1 MENSIVNVSVIIPTY
16 NRKNLLKRALHSV
29 SNQTFVPQEII
40 VVDDGSSDG
49 TKDWVLE
56 RFPDVRYIY
65 QDNSGVSS
73 ARNSGIKEAIGSW
86 IAFLDSDD
94 EWMSN
99 KLEQQKGVINSF
111 QEAWL
116 CHTNEIW
123 IRNGVRVNQ
132 MKKHQKY
139 GGNIFENCLDICR
152 ISPSSVLI
160 KKEVFEMVGLF
171 DESLKVCED
180 YDLWLRI
187 TAVLPVIFLD
197 QPLIIK
203 YGGHADQLSR
213 VDSGIEKYRIQSLE
227 KILSSNSLSISQ
239 SKIAISQLIKKLKIF
254 SNGLEKRNKFEE
266 LNYYIKKIEFW
277 SKYKP

>member
-1 MENSIVNVSVIIPTY
+1 MDNSILNVSVIIPTY

-29 SNQTFVPQEII
+29 SSQTFVPQEII

-56 RFPDVRYIY
+56 RFPYVRYIY

-73 ARNSGIKEAIGSW
+73 ARNAGIKEAKGLW

-94 EWMSN
+94 EWMPD
-99 KLEQQKGVINSF
+99 KLEKQERVINDSK
-111 QEAWL
+111 EAWL
-116 CHTNEIW
+116 CHTNEVW
-123 IRNGVRVNQ
+123 VRNNVRVNQ

-139 GGNIFENCLDICR
+139 GGYIFENCLDICR

-187 TAVLPVIFLD
+187 TSVLPIIFLD

-203 YGGHADQLSR
+203 YGGHSDQLSR
-213 VDSGIEKYRIQSLE
+213 VDNGIEQYRIKSLE
-227 KILSSNSLSISQ
+227 KILRSESLS
-239 SKIAISQLIKKLKIF
+239 ADQLKSAKLHLLKKLKIF
-254 SNGLEKRNKFEE
+254 SNGLEKRNKLKE
-266 LNYYIKKIEFW
+266 LNIYKKKIEFW
-277 SKYKP
+277 SK

>member
-1 MENSIVNVSVIIPTY
+1 MDNSILNVSVIIPTY

-29 SNQTFVPQEII
+29 SSQTFVPQEII

-56 RFPDVRYIY
+56 RFPYVRYIY

-73 ARNSGIKEAIGSW
+73 ARNAGIKEAKGLW

-94 EWMSN
+94 EWMPD
-99 KLEQQKGVINSF
+99 KLEKQERVINDSK
-111 QEAWL
+111 EAWL
-116 CHTNEIW
+116 CHTNEVW
-123 IRNGVRVNQ
+123 VRNNVRVNQ

-139 GGNIFENCLDICR
+139 GGYIFENCLDICR

-187 TAVLPVIFLD
+187 TSVLPIIFLD

-213 VDSGIEKYRIQSLE
+213 VDNGIEQYRIKSLE
-227 KILSSNSLSISQ
+227 KILRSKSLS
-239 SKIAISQLIKKLKIF
+239 ADQLKSAKLHLLKKLKIF
-254 SNGLEKRNKFEE
+254 SNGLEKRNKLKE
-266 LNYYIKKIEFW
+266 LNIYKKKIEFW
-277 SKYKP
+277 SK

>member
-1 MENSIVNVSVIIPTY
+1 MDNSILNVSVIIPTY

-29 SNQTFVPQEII
+29 SSQTFVPKEII

-56 RFPDVRYIY
+56 RFSYVRYIY

-73 ARNSGIKEAIGSW
+73 ARNAGIKEAKGSW

-94 EWMSN
+94 EWMPD
-99 KLEQQKGVINSF
+99 KLEKQERVINDSK
-111 QEAWL
+111 EAWL
-116 CHTNEIW
+116 CHTNEVW
-123 IRNGVRVNQ
+123 VRNNVRVNQ

-139 GGNIFENCLDICR
+139 GGYVFENCLDICR

-187 TAVLPVIFLD
+187 TSVLPIIFLD
-197 QPLIIK
+197 QPLIVK

-213 VDSGIEKYRIQSLE
+213 VDNGIEQYRIKSLE
-227 KILSSNSLSISQ
+227 KILRSESLP
-239 SKIAISQLIKKLKIF
+239 ADQLKSAKLHLLKKLKIF
-254 SNGLEKRNKFEE
+254 SNGLEKRNKLKE
-266 LNYYIKKIEFW
+266 LNIYKKKIEFW
-277 SKYKP
+277 SK

>member
-1 MENSIVNVSVIIPTY
+1 MDNSVLNVSVIIPTY
-16 NRKNLLKRALHSV
+16 NRKNLLKRALHSA
-29 SNQTFVPQEII
+29 SSQTFVPQEII

-56 RFPDVRYIY
+56 RFPYVRYIY

-73 ARNSGIKEAIGSW
+73 ARNAGIKEAKGSW

-94 EWMSN
+94 EWMPD
-99 KLEQQKGVINSF
+99 KLEKQETAINDSK
-111 QEAWL
+111 EAWL
-116 CHTNEIW
+116 CHTNEVW
-123 IRNGVRVNQ
+123 VRNSVRVNQ

-139 GGNIFENCLDICR
+139 GGYVFENCLDICR

-187 TAVLPVIFLD
+187 TSVLPIIFLD

-213 VDSGIEKYRIQSLE
+213 VDNGIEQYRIKSLE
-227 KILSSNSLSISQ
+227 KILRSESLP
-239 SKIAISQLIKKLKIF
+239 ADQLKSAKLHLLKKLKIF
-254 SNGLEKRNKFEE
+254 SNGLEKRNKLKE
-266 LNYYIKKIEFW
+266 LSIYKKKIELW
-277 SKYKP
+277 SK

>member
-1 MENSIVNVSVIIPTY
+1 MDNSVLNVSVIIPTY
-16 NRKNLLKRALHSV
+16 NRKNLLKRALHSA
-29 SNQTFVPQEII
+29 SSQTFVPQEII

-56 RFPDVRYIY
+56 RFPYVRYIY

-73 ARNSGIKEAIGSW
+73 ARNAGIKEAKGSW

-94 EWMSN
+94 EWMPD
-99 KLEQQKGVINSF
+99 KLEKQETAINDSK
-111 QEAWL
+111 EAWL

-139 GGNIFENCLDICR
+139 GGDVFENCLDICR
-152 ISPSSVLI
+152 ISPSSALI

-197 QPLIIK
+197 EQLIIK

-213 VDSGIEKYRIQSLE
+213 VDNGIEQYRIKSLE
-227 KILSSNSLSISQ
+227 KILRSEFLSVDQ
-239 SKIAISQLIKKLKIF
+239 SKSAKLHLLKKLKVF
-254 SNGLEKRNKFEE
+254 SNGLEKRNKLKE
-266 LNYYIKKIEFW
+266 LSIYKKKIELW
-277 SKYKP
+277 SK

>member
-1 MENSIVNVSVIIPTY
+1 MNVSVIIPTY

-29 SNQTFVPQEII
+29 SSQTFVPQEII

-56 RFPDVRYIY
+56 RFPCVRYIC

-73 ARNSGIKEAIGSW
+73 ARNRGIREAKGSW

-94 EWMSN
+94 EWMPD
-99 KLEQQKGVINSF
+99 KLEKQEIAINDSKK
-111 QEAWL
+111 AWL

-139 GGNIFENCLDICR
+139 GGDVFENCLDICR
-152 ISPSSVLI
+152 ISPSSALI

-197 QPLIIK
+197 EQLIIK

-213 VDSGIEKYRIQSLE
+213 IDNGIEQYRIKSLE
-227 KILSSNSLSISQ
+227 KILRSESLS
-239 SKIAISQLIKKLKIF
+239 ADQLKSAKLHLLKKLKIF
-254 SNGLEKRNKFEE
+254 SNGLEKRNKLKE
-266 LNYYIKKIEFW
+266 LNIYKKKIEFW
-277 SKYKP
+277 SK

>member
-1 MENSIVNVSVIIPTY
+1 MDSSIFNVSVIIPTY
-16 NRKNLLKRALHSV
+16 NRKHLLKRALHSA
-29 SNQTFVPQEII
+29 SSQTFVPQEII

-49 TKDWVLE
+49 TKNWVLE
-56 RFPDVRYIY
+56 RFPYVRYIY

-73 ARNSGIKEAIGSW
+73 ARNAGIKEARGSW

-94 EWMSN
+94 EWMPD
-99 KLEQQKGVINSF
+99 KLEKQERAINDSK
-111 QEAWL
+111 EAWL
-116 CHTNEIW
+116 CHTNEVW
-123 IRNGVRVNQ
+123 IRNSVRVNQ

-139 GGNIFENCLDICR
+139 GGYVFEKCLDICR

-187 TAVLPVIFLD
+187 TSVLPIIFLD
-197 QPLIIK
+197 QPLIVK

-213 VDSGIEKYRIQSLE
+213 VDNGIEQYRIKSLE
-227 KILSSNSLSISQ
+227 KILRSEPLS
-239 SKIAISQLIKKLKIF
+239 ADQLKSAKLHLLKKLKIF
-254 SNGLEKRNKFEE
+254 SNGLEKRNKLKE
-266 LNYYIKKIEFW
+266 LNIYKKKIEFW
-277 SKYKP
+277 SK